1 MRFRVRRSS
10 RLCVVD
16 EVVRNITLERKT
28 HVTVIVKPILQ
39 YLYRLYCVFF
49 FILFVRKLQHPH
61 IVKFYGTSLLKSAD
75 TTRVILVME
84 KCKGNLKSQIFDHP
98 EATPSKTKNLAVF
111 REVCRWAKEITDA
124 LAFIH
129 KRGVI
134 HRDLKLENIL
144 V

>member
-1 MRFRVRRSS
+1 M
-10 RLCVVD
+10 
-16 EVVRNITLERKT
+16 
-28 HVTVIVKPILQ
+28 TVFIKPILQ
-39 YLYRLYCVFF
+39 YLYPYCVFF
-49 FILFVRKLQHPH
+49 FILFDRKLEHPH
-61 IVKFYGTSLLKSAD
+61 TVKFYGTSLLKSAN

-98 EATPSKTKNLAVF
+98 EAAPAKTTNPAVIKK
-111 REVCRWAKEITDA
+111 VYQWAKEITEA

-129 KRGVI
+129 NQGVV